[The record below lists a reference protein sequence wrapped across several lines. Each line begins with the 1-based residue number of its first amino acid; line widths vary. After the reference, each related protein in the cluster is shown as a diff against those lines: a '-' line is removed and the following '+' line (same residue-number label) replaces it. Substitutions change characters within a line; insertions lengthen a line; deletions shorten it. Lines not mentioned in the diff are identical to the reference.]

1 MTWCFSWVNNRIRK
15 EYRWLN
21 SALYTPC
28 QKTNG
33 LIMLYRKFLS
43 STSIS
48 DPRVIDFIIPNLT
61 YKVTSSGANFP
72 SPSMWKIAY
81 GQCTMKTKEKE
92 VLFKPQFYHASTF
105 LLSWGRCTFDSYFL
119 SLPQHPICTTHQL
132 GTQSKQKQQQELAA
146 IHYNRIK
153 TFLGT
158 SAMPSYHP
166 WRPATTLLFP
176 PITDTIAE
184 SGPTSA
190 WSATF
195 LKITAFGSEA
205 TSQNCRRKWN
215 WGSRKARK
223 LPGQQHRP
231 MFALYSNQVNISSS
245 L

>member
-21 SALYTPC
+21 SARYTPC

-33 LIMLYRKFLS
+33 LIIQYRKFLS

-72 SPSMWKIAY
+72 LPSMWKIAY

-158 SAMPSYHP
+158 SALPSYHP
-166 WRPATTLLFP
+166 WRPATALLSSLPSQTPLPKVAPLQPEASHFEDHSFW
-176 PITDTIAE
+176 IRSHI
-184 SGPTSA
+184 
-190 WSATF
+190 
-195 LKITAFGSEA
+195 SEL
-205 TSQNCRRKWN
+205 QEDMEL
-215 WGSRKARK
+215 GSRKVRK
-223 LPGQQHRP
+223 LPGLQHRL